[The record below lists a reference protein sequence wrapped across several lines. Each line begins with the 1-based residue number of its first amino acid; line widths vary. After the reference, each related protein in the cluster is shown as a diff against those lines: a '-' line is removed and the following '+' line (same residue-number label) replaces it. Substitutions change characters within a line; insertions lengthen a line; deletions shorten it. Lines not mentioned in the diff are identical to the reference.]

1 MTERRGRF
9 LNVAALLLV
18 ATGLLGLD
26 GLGAFRWA
34 DDMATEARMRLVPR
48 KVSGNVVFVGI
59 DNRSLE
65 AIGVWPWP
73 REIHA
78 RIARRLSELGAAEV
92 FFDIDLSA
100 PSNPRSDAALA
111 RALAELGG
119 AVILPVF
126 SQAAGIGAGAEG
138 GEGAGALREN
148 LPLPAFRDHTWLASV
163 NVTPDADGRI
173 RRYPFG
179 QIVAGEEVPSAAA
192 MLSGIFGPSDA
203 GFLVNFALDP
213 SSIPSHSAI
222 DLLDGAIGAAE
233 IEGRSVVVG
242 AHAVELRDDLPV
254 PVHGIIP
261 GPVLHILAAETL
273 IGGIALVP
281 LRSLPLFLA
290 VAAFG
295 IAAGASPLRHRPLWV
310 VGAFAIAGTAIEAAA
325 LALQTRDAL
334 VVPTAA
340 LHATLAS
347 LGIVVAARELD
358 LRRWLIGFARVETR
372 NSHNVLSRIIADSSD
387 AVVVVD
393 AEGLVIQMSAR
404 TRDLFALPGDLAPP
418 VALEAVLP
426 PALAA
431 AAREAMAS
439 FRDALQRDALRQDG
453 PQAGERR
460 ELAFEVAGRR
470 RHVEY
475 TAIPSR
481 LQRVGRR
488 TEALE
493 DVVICCVTARDV
505 TLAREQQVRLDHLAR
520 FDVLTGA
527 MNRIE
532 LVSRLEAILSAPGG
546 EEAAVLAL
554 NLERFKTVNASLGRD
569 TGDGVLRALVDRL
582 GAVEPEVC
590 GVARLGGDTFALL
603 LLRADRD
610 RAEAVARATVAAVA
624 EPFALDGV
632 SARIGCRVGIALG
645 RAGAAASTLLDEA
658 ELALD
663 EARLQGCDQR
673 VFDPASAA
681 RQRRARRIERA
692 MWTAIENGELALAY
706 QPQIDL
712 GPMTWAGAE
721 ALVRWRHPVMGSISP
736 AEFIAIAEA
745 SGFIEHLGRW
755 VLERACRDAL
765 AWPAGT
771 TVAVNV
777 SPLQFQRSDVIAD
790 VGHALAV
797 SGLDPRRLHLE
808 ITESIFV
815 AGSTELSWVL
825 DALRDTGISLALD
838 DFGSGFSSFGYLAR
852 LPLDKIKLDRM
863 FVQNLEED
871 ASNVAI
877 VRSVTTL
884 ARDLGLKLV
893 CEGVETEAQR
903 DVLRALG
910 CDQGQGY
917 LFGKP
922 QTQAAIT
929 ALLASP
935 DGAARRD
942 VA

>member
-1 MTERRGRF
+1 MTERPGRF
-9 LNVAALLLV
+9 LNIAALLLV
-18 ATGLLGLD
+18 VVGILGLD
-26 GLGAFRWA
+26 GLGAFRRA
-34 DDMATEARMRLVPR
+34 DDMAAEMRMRLAPR
-48 KVSGNVVFVGI
+48 EASGDIVFVGI

-65 AIGVWPWP
+65 AVGVWPWP

-78 RIARRLSELGAAEV
+78 DIARRLSELGAAEV
-92 FFDIDLSA
+92 FLDVDLSM
-100 PSNPRSDAALA
+100 PSNPRSDAALV

-126 SQAAGIGAGAEG
+126 SQPAGV
-138 GEGAGALREN
+138 GEGSEALRTN
-148 LPLPAFRDHTWLASV
+148 LPLPAFRDHAWLASV

-192 MLSGIFGPSDA
+192 MLSGIFGPIDA
-203 GFLVNFALDP
+203 GLFVNFALDP

-261 GPVLHILAAETL
+261 GPILHILAAETL
-273 IGGIALVP
+273 IQGIALVP
-281 LRSLPLFLA
+281 LRSLPLLLA
-290 VAAFG
+290 IATFG
-295 IAAGASPLRHRPLWV
+295 IAAGSSPLRHRPLW
-310 VGAFAIAGTAIEAAA
+310 IAGTFGAAAVSIEAAA
-325 LALQTRDAL
+325 FVLQARDSL
-334 VVPTAA
+334 VAPTVA
-340 LHATLAS
+340 LHAMLAS
-347 LGIVVAARELD
+347 LGLVVAARELD
-358 LRRWLIGFARVETR
+358 LRRWLLGSARVETR
-372 NSHNVLSRIIADSSD
+372 NSHNVLQRIIADSSD
-387 AVVVVD
+387 AIVVVD
-393 AEGLVIQMSAR
+393 AEGTVIQMSAR
-404 TRDLFALPGDLAPP
+404 TRDMFALDRDLEPP
-418 VALEAVLP
+418 AALGAVLP

-431 AAREAMAS
+431 AARDAMAA
-439 FRDALQRDALRQDG
+439 FREG
-453 PQAGERR
+453 SQAEERR

-488 TEALE
+488 MERPE
-493 DVVICCVTARDV
+493 DVIICCVTARDV

-520 FDVLTGA
+520 FDGLTGA
-527 MNRIE
+527 MNRFE
-532 LVSRLEAILSAPGG
+532 LVARLDAILSAPDG
-546 EEAAVLAL
+546 EEVTVFAIG
-554 NLERFKTVNASLGRD
+554 LERFRTVNASLGRD

-582 GAVEPEVC
+582 GGIEAGAG
-590 GVARLGGDTFALL
+590 GVARLGGDRFALL
-603 LLRADRD
+603 LPGADRA
-610 RAEAVARATVAAVA
+610 RAEEAAHAIIATVA
-624 EPFALDGV
+624 EPFTLDGV
-632 SARIGCRVGIALG
+632 TARIGCHVGIAPS
-645 RAGAAASTLLDEA
+645 RPGATAATLFHEA

-663 EARLQGCDQR
+663 EAGLQGDGQR
-673 VFDPASAA
+673 IFDPASAA
-681 RQRRARRIERA
+681 RQARARRIERGL
-692 MWTAIENGELALAY
+692 WTAIDNGELALAY

-712 GPMTWAGAE
+712 GPLTWAGAE
-721 ALVRWRHPVMGSISP
+721 ALVRWQHPVMGWISP
-736 AEFIAIAEA
+736 VEFIEIAEA

-755 VLERACRDAL
+755 VLGRACQDAM
-765 AWPAGT
+765 AWPADMA
-771 TVAVNV
+771 VAVNV
-777 SPLQFQRSDVIAD
+777 SPLQFQRSDVIVD
-790 VGHALAV
+790 VRHALAV
-797 SGLDPRRLHLE
+797 SGLAPQRLHLE

-815 AGSTELSWVL
+815 ADSTELIWTL
-825 DALRDTGISLALD
+825 DALRDLGISLALD
-838 DFGSGFSSFGYLAR
+838 DFGSGFSSFGYLAK

-863 FVQNLEED
+863 FVQGLEED
-871 ASNVAI
+871 ASNAAI

-917 LFGKP
+917 FFGKP
-922 QTQAAIT
+922 LPQAAIM
-929 ALLASP
+929 ALFASIDETP
-935 DGAARRD
+935 RRG